1 VTSLTALRSQTP
13 YTASHWDRYKAVSW
27 PERDMGMADDKR
39 VQLARQM
46 ITELPRFGTWTRSI
60 RDFTTPYGK
69 LGFRQLGILWAL
81 RYKAIPDTELSP
93 TSLATYQQVRPSV
106 ITRALTRLEEG
117 GFLERT
123 MDLQDRRRINL
134 TITEKGI
141 EASEYVE
148 RLYLDEI
155 ARAIG
160 PLTDAELDAMANSVT
175 LITQIVDRLMASG
188 FAGAQDGTLDAT
200 L

>member
-1 VTSLTALRSQTP
+1 
-13 YTASHWDRYKAVSW
+13 
-27 PERDMGMADDKR
+27 MADDKR

-81 RYKAIPDTELSP
+81 RYKTIPDEDLSP

-134 TITEKGI
+134 TITQKGI
-141 EASEYVE
+141 DASEYVE
-148 RLYLDEI
+148 RLYLEEI

-160 PLTDAELDAMANSVT
+160 PVSDSELDALNSAIH
-175 LITQIVDRLMASG
+175 LISEIVDKLMASG
-188 FAGAQDGTLDAT
+188 FGSGQEETLEPAS
-200 L
+200 